1 MVEQHESLGTTTG
14 AADGA
19 EVPAGGTTEAAR
31 RDAWQHDGFSHR
43 DLKVMQFNIWLGG
56 SQVEGG
62 RAGIADTVAAVE
74 PDVVTLS
81 ESNEER
87 VNHLLAD
94 LAKRGLT
101 YFGEDDPV
109 DPAVISRWPI
119 TEHVSFPSWSK
130 VVISVDGIEIA
141 VYSGHLEYRYYV
153 TYLPRGYGGGTPPPL
168 PTHEYGWKK
177 IPTGPLTDAELIMRL
192 NAASGRT
199 QVTEGVL
206 ADAARERFRRRL
218 TLLAGD
224 FNEPSHQDWDHR
236 TGHLFDHHG
245 TEVTW
250 STTKAIEDAGF
261 RDSYRQIHPDPVRTP
276 GFTWPS
282 DNPGADIS
290 QLTWAADA
298 DERDRIDFV
307 FFYPDERLQLLDSIL
322 VGPSS
327 TIVRSK
333 RVEESGEDRFWRPTW
348 TWPTDHKVVLST
360 FRVATR

>member
-1 MVEQHESLGTTTG
+1 MVEQHASPG
-14 AADGA
+14 AAGATVGA
-19 EVPAGGTTEAAR
+19 EVPARGTTETTPR
-31 RDAWQHDGFSHR
+31 GERQHAGFPYQEF
-43 DLKVMQFNIWLGG
+43 KVMQFNIWLGG
-56 SQVEGG
+56 SQVKGG
-62 RAGIADTVAAVE
+62 REGIADTVAAVE

-81 ESNEER
+81 ESNQER
-87 VNHLLAD
+87 VAHLLHD
-94 LAKRGLT
+94 LARRGLT
-101 YFGEDDPV
+101 YFGEEKPV
-109 DPAVISRWPI
+109 DPAVISRYPI
-119 TEHVSFPSWSK
+119 IEHALFPSWSK
-130 VVISVDGIEIA
+130 VVVSVGDTKIVA
-141 VYSGHLEYRYYV
+141 YSGHLEYQYYV
-153 TYLPRGYGGGTPPPL
+153 TYLPRGYGGGTPKPL
-168 PTHEYGWKK
+168 ETWEYGWNK
-177 IPTGPLTDAELIMRL
+177 IPTGPITDADLIMRL

-199 QVTEGVL
+199 RVTETVL

-224 FNEPSHQDWDHR
+224 FNEPSHRDWDHR

-282 DNPGADIS
+282 DNPGADVS

-307 FFYPDERLQLLDSIL
+307 FYHPDERLQLLDSIL

-327 TIVRSK
+327 TIVRSE